1 MSGLHPVNAIAP
13 AMNNEFMRFLIRSQ
27 SLNEMNSSK
36 RQISPA
42 VNLGDDKLFNSFKDV
57 LEDNRVLYNS
67 VVGLSANADTQARK
81 TFDALFNGAT
91 IEEAMA
97 GYGSY

>member
-1 MSGLHPVNAIAP
+1 MT
-13 AMNNEFMRFLIRSQ
+13 NEFMRFLIRSQ

-42 VNLGDDKLFNSFKDV
+42 KKLGEDKLFNSFKDV
-57 LEDNRVLYNS
+57 LKDNRVLYNY
-67 VVGLSANADTQARK
+67 VIGLSLNADTQARK
-81 TFDALFNGAT
+81 TFDALLGGAS
-91 IEEAMA
+91 IEEAMN